1 MDFPRSSFDH
11 QTLTTNGFFKTI
23 CKIINVKIQF
33 HHSHVTGKIYGYA
46 HDFRNMKVRENQ
58 TSFTCIV
65 HNFLKFDMYYLLKE
79 IRLSVWN
86 TKNIKIRGNGLTDI
100 NLQNISTQIKFVD
113 TVKYYLVGL
122 GQLSSILDKTEKKL
136 LKKQPLNF

>member
-1 MDFPRSSFDH
+1 
-11 QTLTTNGFFKTI
+11 
-23 CKIINVKIQF
+23 
-33 HHSHVTGKIYGYA
+33 
-46 HDFRNMKVRENQ
+46 
-58 TSFTCIV
+58 
-65 HNFLKFDMYYLLKE
+65 MYYLLKG

-86 TKNIKIRGNGLTDI
+86 TKDIKIRGNGLTDI